1 MIFGRD
7 IELVQDTRGR
17 KLLHL
22 KKENTFYA
30 MEKRQETYAN
40 LFKNNI
46 INAVSLGVM
55 IGYFI
60 RLPYWAWAAIAV
72 VVYVTY
78 LITFNKKI
86 FPGYRR
92 LEEKK
97 AIKITPPTESES
109 KVRAFSLAFIAVGL
123 LLMLCVPMG
132 WSDGSIPDGVVIAC
146 GIFAVIMGIG
156 YMNSNKKSK

>member
-1 MIFGRD
+1 MIFGRH

-22 KKENTFYA
+22 KKDDTFYF
-30 MEKRQETYAN
+30 MEKKQETYAS
-40 LFKNNI
+40 LFKNNV
-46 INAVSLGVM
+46 INAVSIGVM

-60 RLPYWAWAAIAV
+60 KLPYWVWAAIAL

-86 FPGYRR
+86 FPGYKKVV
-92 LEEKK
+92 EKK
-97 AIKITPPTESES
+97 PVKIAPPTESEG
-109 KVRAFSLAFIAVGL
+109 KVRFFSIAFIVIGV
-123 LLMLCVPMG
+123 LLMICVPMG

-146 GIFAVIMGIG
+146 GIFAVIMGVG
-156 YMNSNKKSK
+156 YMNSNKKK